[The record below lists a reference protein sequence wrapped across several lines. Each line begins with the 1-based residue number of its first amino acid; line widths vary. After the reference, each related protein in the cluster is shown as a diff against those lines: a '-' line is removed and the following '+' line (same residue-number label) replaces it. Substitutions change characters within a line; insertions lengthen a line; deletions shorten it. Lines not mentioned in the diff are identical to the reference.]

1 MNKITKTIVGFV
13 GIAMALSLVAVSPA
27 SAAVDFSTMSTADLQ
42 ALFAQLQA
50 QLGSMQQAPAMTAPT
65 FTRSLTVGSSGA
77 DVTALQNW
85 LIGKGYSIPA
95 GATGYFG
102 GQTKAAV
109 VAYQLAKGITPAAGY
124 FGPITQASVAADS
137 AMVVVPPTTG
147 TNTNTGTGMVN
158 DGQDGSVTI
167 SYSPYVTSSQTIKKG
182 ETKDIYAV
190 KLKATSGSVNVNRFD
205 IHFSER
211 PWLVFSKVTLKDAN
225 GNVLATKNLSSSA
238 DSTEVT
244 VGSDYL
250 VRFDNVNFNVTPA
263 NDPILVVSASV
274 LAASDKITG
283 QNVTVS
289 FPSGSLRTV
298 NGRGY
303 TDSLGGLS
311 SNIVTLSTTGS
322 TGDLY
327 TRNSPS
333 APDKRIVT
341 TSVNTTT
348 NDVVLGIFSV
358 KTQNQAS
365 TLNSFSI
372 NINNSTGAA
381 TTSIFQNV
389 RLVAGGQTYGANSLS
404 AGGTTFSNLTVN
416 LPEDTWTDL
425 KVIADV
431 IANVSGVS
439 ASSTLVKASVV
450 GVDANY
456 NTVTLTNASN
466 VTSNDVVMQTSGLQ
480 ISGMSAAANVN
491 GGNGGNIGA
500 GLTFTFTATNTG
512 NSNVFI
518 SKVPGVALAT
528 STTGSAGLPAT
539 ASSTLTYV
547 SASTDTL
554 ADDTGTAPTDG
565 AYVIPAG
572 GSRTFTYTGALD
584 NTNGTVGLRVF
595 KITQINFGTSA
606 GTPTGSSVNFNLSA
620 LTVTPN
626 LGNN

>member
-42 ALFAQLQA
+42 ALFAQLQSR
-50 QLGSMQQAPAMTAPT
+50 LGGVQAPAMTAPT
-65 FTRSLTVGSSGA
+65 FTRSLTLGSSGA

-102 GQTKAAV
+102 AQTKAAV
-109 VAYQLAKGITPAAGY
+109 AAYQLAKGIAPAAGY
-124 FGPITQASVAADS
+124 FGPVTQARVAADS
-137 AMVVVPPTTG
+137 AMVVVPPTG
-147 TNTNTGTGMVN
+147 TPNTPSTVA

-211 PWLVFSKVTLKDAN
+211 PWLVFSKVTLKDSN

-238 DSTEVT
+238 DATEVT

-263 NDPILVVSASV
+263 TDPILVVSASV

-283 QNVTVS
+283 QSVTVS

-311 SNIVTLSTTGS
+311 SNTVTLSTSGS

-348 NDVVLGIFSV
+348 NDVVLGVFSV

-381 TTSIFQNV
+381 TTSLFQNV

-431 IANVSGVS
+431 IANVTGVS
-439 ASSTLVKASVV
+439 ASTTLVKASVV

-480 ISGMSAAANVN
+480 ISGMSATANVS

-500 GLTFTFTATNTG
+500 GVTFTFTATNTG

-528 STTGSAGLPAT
+528 STTGSAGSPAT

-554 ADDTGTAPTDG
+554 ADDTGTAPTSG

-595 KITQINFGTSA
+595 KITQINFGSSA
-606 GTPTGSSVNFNLSA
+606 GTPTGSNVNFNLSA

>member
-42 ALFAQLQA
+42 ALFAQLQSR
-50 QLGSMQQAPAMTAPT
+50 LGGVQAPAMTAPT
-65 FTRSLTVGSSGA
+65 FTRSLTLGSSGA

-102 GQTKAAV
+102 AQTKAAV
-109 VAYQLAKGITPAAGY
+109 AAYQLAKGIAPAAGY
-124 FGPITQASVAADS
+124 FGPVTQARVAADS
-137 AMVVVPPTTG
+137 AMVVVPPTG
-147 TNTNTGTGMVN
+147 TPNTPSTVV

-205 IHFSER
+205 IHFSTR
-211 PWLVFSKVTLKDAN
+211 PWLVFSKVTLKDSN

-238 DSTEVT
+238 DATEVT

-263 NDPILVVSASV
+263 TDPILVVSASV

-283 QNVTVS
+283 QSVTVS

-311 SNIVTLSTTGS
+311 SNTVTLSTSGS

-348 NDVVLGIFSV
+348 NDVVLGVFSV

-381 TTSIFQNV
+381 TTSLFQNV

-431 IANVSGVS
+431 IANVTGVS
-439 ASSTLVKASVV
+439 ASTTLVKASVV

-480 ISGMSAAANVN
+480 ISGMSATANVS

-500 GLTFTFTATNTG
+500 GVTFTFTATNTG

-528 STTGSAGLPAT
+528 STTGSAGSPAT

-554 ADDTGTAPTDG
+554 ADDTGTAPTSG

-595 KITQINFGTSA
+595 KITQINFGSSA
-606 GTPTGSSVNFNLSA
+606 GTPTGSNVNFNLSA